1 MPSAELRLQVT
12 AVFVVP
18 VTNAENCCVC
28 DGIKVTLPGVMET
41 ATGLL
46 SEMVAV
52 AIFEA
57 SAVLVAITVMVCDAV
72 MAAGAV

>member
-1 MPSAELRLQVT
+1 MA
-12 AVFVVP
+12 
-18 VTNAENCCVC
+18 
-28 DGIKVTLPGVMET
+28 T

-46 SEMVAV
+46 SETVAV

-57 SAVLVAITVMVCDAV
+57 SAVLVAVTVMVCDTV